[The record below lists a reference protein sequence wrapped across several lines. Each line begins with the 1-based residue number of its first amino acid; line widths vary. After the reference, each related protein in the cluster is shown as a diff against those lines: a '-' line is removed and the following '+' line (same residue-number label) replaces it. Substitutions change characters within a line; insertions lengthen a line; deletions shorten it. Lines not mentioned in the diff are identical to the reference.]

1 MSPIWTRAF
10 TLAVAATFAVFVG
23 FYLLIPALPPYAA
36 QLGASKSAI
45 GIVIGIYSI
54 AAVTVRLTTGHLID
68 RGGRKRFLMSGLALF
83 AAASVSYRF
92 ATTLSSPARSHT
104 GERRIVN
111 PSAVSTTSLSPPASS
126 WATAAATL
134 GSRRSRAT
142 HPMRPWYA
150 RVADSEW
157 ASASSPKSAPAA
169 AWDRSSSARRRTASR
184 SAPSGTRSRML
195 RAAPC
200 STNEP
205 AW

>member
-92 ATTLSSPARSHT
+92 ATTLSSLIALRIVHGIGWAWVTTGFTALVADITPPARR
-104 GERRIVN
+104 G
-111 PSAVSTTSLSPPASS
+111 
-126 WATAAATL
+126 
-134 GSRRSRAT
+134 
-142 HPMRPWYA
+142 
-150 RVADSEW
+150 
-157 ASASSPKSAPAA
+157 
-169 AWDRSSSARRRTASR
+169 
-184 SAPSGTRSRML
+184 
-195 RAAPC
+195 
-200 STNEP
+200 
-205 AW
+205 